1 MLIQSNQAA
10 GCRIITSGLAGVV
23 CQHSRMAGCF
33 IKPGMTILRFP
44 KVAGDAALYF
54 VIALWHLVA
63 AFLLA
68 AFLLYTTLF
77 ASITLLDAACGRC
90 QFCIGLA
97 RQQIARLCYN

>member
-1 MLIQSNQAA
+1 MLIQLNQAA
-10 GCRIITSGLAGVV
+10 GCRIITSDLVGVV
-23 CQHSRMAGCF
+23 CQLSRMAGCF

-63 AFLLA
+63 AFLL
-68 AFLLYTTLF
+68 YTTLF